1 MRAGWHALF
10 DGGPRYL
17 DTATVG
23 VLPRAAADAVQQTLD
38 DWRRGHL
45 VPRDFDPVVA
55 RARAAWASLSG
66 VDVASV
72 AIGATVSGLV
82 APVAAALPEGAL
94 VLVAA
99 GEFTSLLFPFL
110 AQERRG
116 VRVREVPLDRLVE
129 SVDGTVDLVAVSAVQ
144 SADGRVI
151 DTAGLSAAAAAHGA
165 RVLLD
170 TTQSCGWL
178 PLDCSGNDYTVCAA
192 YKWLLSPRGVAF
204 LSVRPEH
211 LDSLHLDAAGWYAG
225 QDVWS
230 SLYGLPLRL
239 SSDAR
244 RLDTSPAWL
253 SWVGGAVALEL
264 LASLDAAALRAHN
277 VGLANRFLE
286 SLDLPASDSAIA
298 TVDVTGAADRLAAAG
313 VRASS
318 RAGRVR
324 ASFHLYNREQDVDT
338 AVAALTG
345 RRSARS

>member
-1 MRAGWHALF
+1 MSAGWPALF

-17 DTATVG
+17 DTATMG
-23 VLPRAAADAVQQTLD
+23 VPPRVAATAVQQTLD
-38 DWRRGHL
+38 DWRRGRL
-45 VPRDFDPVVA
+45 TPRDFDPVVA
-55 RARAAWASLSG
+55 RARAAWASVSC
-66 VDVASV
+66 VEVASV
-72 AIGATVSGLV
+72 AVGATVSGLV
-82 APVAAALPEGAL
+82 APVAAALPDGAH

-116 VRVREVPLDRLVE
+116 VRVREAPLERLVE
-129 SVDGTVDLVAVSAVQ
+129 SVDDTVDLIAVSAVQ
-144 SADGRVI
+144 SADGRVA
-151 DTAGLSAAAAAHGA
+151 DVAGLTAAAAAHGA

-178 PLDCSGNDYTVCAA
+178 PLDCSGIDYTVCAA

-204 LSVRPEH
+204 LSVRREH
-211 LDSLHLDAAGWYAG
+211 LDSLATDAAGWYAG

-230 SLYGLPLRL
+230 SLYGPPLRL
-239 SSDAR
+239 SGDAR

-253 SWVGGAVALEL
+253 SWVGAAPALEL
-264 LASLDAAALRAHN
+264 LASLDRAAVHAHD
-277 VGLANRFLE
+277 VGLANTFLE

-298 TVDVTGAADRLAAAG
+298 TVDVAGAADRLAASG
-313 VRASS
+313 VRAAT

-324 ASFHLYNREQDVDT
+324 ASFHLYNQEQDVED